1 MDKKQWNDYVYGLK
15 PYIEKLRL
23 ERKEE
28 QLVQVFQAHY
38 PELEVSYLYKN
49 QVRAE
54 LRFRKQFYDGI
65 CWRIYS
71 LSDFDC
77 KATAA
82 FANADTRSMIMCSD
96 DDVKNIYVGFM
107 EHSFSDYAVKRAE
120 QQSPQQPDSELTL

>member
-23 ERKEE
+23 EGKEE
-28 QLVQVFQAHY
+28 QLVQVLQTHY
-38 PELEVSYLYKN
+38 PGLEISYLYKN

-54 LRFRKQFYDGI
+54 LRFRKHSYDGI

-71 LSDFDC
+71 LSDFNC
-77 KATAA
+77 KPT
-82 FANADTRSMIMCSD
+82 NDYCNIDDRSLAMCSD

-107 EHSFSDYAVKRAE
+107 EHSFSDYKDKRE
-120 QQSPQQPDSELTL
+120 DER